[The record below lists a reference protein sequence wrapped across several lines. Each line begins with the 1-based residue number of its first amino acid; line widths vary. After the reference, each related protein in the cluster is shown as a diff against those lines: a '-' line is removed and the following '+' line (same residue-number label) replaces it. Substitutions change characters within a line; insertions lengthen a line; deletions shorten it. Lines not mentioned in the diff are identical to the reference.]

1 MLLLR
6 RDETYE
12 PRPSFGGVAGI
23 ARRDGVKKSSELE
36 NAAVKDVAEFMALAA
51 RTAPKTRG
59 IDNIE
64 VIALDDDASKKKLI
78 NKMREISKKENRPG
92 FERDAKSI
100 EASPVILVIGV
111 RSNPAGLNC
120 GFCGYP
126 TCREMARHNG
136 TCSYNPIDLG
146 LASGSAAEIANDFH
160 ADNRIM
166 YSIGRACLDLKIFSQ
181 TVRQALGIPLSVT
194 GKNPF
199 FDRQ

>member
-1 MLLLR
+1 M
-6 RDETYE
+6 
-12 PRPSFGGVAGI
+12 
-23 ARRDGVKKSSELE
+23 KKSDELE
-36 NAAVKDVAEFMALAA
+36 SAAIKDVAEFMALAA

-64 VIALDDDASKKKLI
+64 VIAIDDDATKKKIIAKL
-78 NKMREISKKENRPG
+78 REISKKEKRPS
-92 FERDAKSI
+92 FERDASSI
-100 EASPVILVIGV
+100 EASPIILVMGV

-126 TCREMARHNG
+126 TCEEMTKHKS

-146 LASGSAAEIANDFH
+146 IAVCSAVAKADDMR

-166 YSIGRACLDLKIFSQ
+166 YSIGRACIDLGLFSPG
-181 TVRQALGIPLSVT
+181 VKQALGIPLSAT